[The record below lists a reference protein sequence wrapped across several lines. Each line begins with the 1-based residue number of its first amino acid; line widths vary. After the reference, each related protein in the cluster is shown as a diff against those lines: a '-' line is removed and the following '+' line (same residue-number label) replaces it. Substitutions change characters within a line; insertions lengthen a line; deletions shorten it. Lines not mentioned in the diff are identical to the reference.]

1 MRSNKTNSRRNSN
14 ARNALIVGMA
24 IVIGGAGT
32 VAALA
37 ALKIVDPVKLAF
49 WRSKPL
55 PPPIPTGWIEV
66 RTCAKTIPAH
76 TLITNEYLENPR
88 TGNFMGVF
96 VPPEK
101 VKVPAE
107 KADQAFLAEV
117 NKIRGRVAAHDIP
130 AGSVFRER
138 DFLPPGTKPG
148 LVAGIPSGKRAMT
161 LDASKI
167 RGIHDVRSG
176 DRIDLLASI
185 PIDMPGSGHSNAGR
199 LGTNVL
205 MSPDA
210 ALVPKGSVVRPLV
223 QDGVVVVAVRVRTMP
238 TTS

>member
-1 MRSNKTNSRRNSN
+1 
-14 ARNALIVGMA
+14 
-24 IVIGGAGT
+24 
-32 VAALA
+32 
-37 ALKIVDPVKLAF
+37 
-49 WRSKPL
+49 
-55 PPPIPTGWIEV
+55 
-66 RTCAKTIPAH
+66 
-76 TLITNEYLENPR
+76 
-88 TGNFMGVF
+88 
-96 VPPEK
+96 
-101 VKVPAE
+101 
-107 KADQAFLAEV
+107 
-117 NKIRGRVAAHDIP
+117 VAAHDIP

-238 TTS
+238 TTSSSLMNGATTHNTPVQEVVVAIDPEEVAPLAASIDLKYEITCVARSGLPAPAASPRPHMRCHLSRHRPSLLIQ